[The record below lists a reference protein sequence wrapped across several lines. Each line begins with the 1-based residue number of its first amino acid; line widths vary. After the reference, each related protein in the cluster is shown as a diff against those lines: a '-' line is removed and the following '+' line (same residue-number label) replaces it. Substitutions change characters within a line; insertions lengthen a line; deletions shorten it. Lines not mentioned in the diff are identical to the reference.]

1 MSIKGIALSLLV
13 LVLGR
18 PSAVAAQ
25 TPAVTGDI
33 CPGEL
38 GAQVDAIANRPEF
51 SRSRWGILIQPLS
64 STATLY
70 SRDAQKYFI
79 PASNVKLLTT
89 AAALHKLGADF
100 RIKTSVY
107 SGENGSLYVVGR
119 GDPSITEAQ
128 LQSLAQQLKRRGVD
142 RVNELIGDDSYFQ
155 GSAVNPNWE
164 WEDAQAGYGAPIN
177 SLIFNQ
183 NAIELFL
190 SPQNLGQP
198 LKVTFAEPKLANQ
211 WQIQNNSVTVAQ
223 NESEFI
229 EVGREFDRP
238 AIRVRGQLK
247 VGAESESAYV
257 AVVNPAN
264 NFLQHF
270 QQVLAAEG
278 IPVKQAL
285 VASVSRNFNQE
296 LATVESPPL
305 AELVRETNRE
315 SNNLYAE
322 VLLRLL
328 GKVTGKMPVPQAL
341 TGKMPVPQALTGKM
355 PVPQALTG
363 KMPVPQALT
372 GKMFVPQALTG
383 KMFVSQALTGILPV
397 SQALT
402 GKMPVPQ
409 ALTGKMP
416 VPQEDTGEIGLKE
429 LKTALTQ
436 LGVNP
441 NSYILADGSGLSRHN
456 LISPEALVQTLR
468 FMAHSPA
475 ASIYRQSLPIAGES
489 GTLKN
494 RLNITPN
501 RVILQAKTGT
511 LSGVS
516 ALSGYIEVPDYEPLV
531 FSIIVNQSDLS
542 AASMRS
548 ATDEIVLL
556 LNRLRRC

>member
-1 MSIKGIALSLLV
+1 MKTYYENYAVKIKVIAVSLLV

-18 PSAVAAQ
+18 TSQVVAQ
-25 TPAVTGDI
+25 TPAVAGDI

-38 GAQVDAIANRPEF
+38 GAKVDAIANRPEF
-51 SRSRWGILIQPLS
+51 NRSRWGILIQPLS

-70 SRDAQKYFI
+70 SRDAAKYFI

-89 AAALHKLGADF
+89 AAALQKLGADF

-107 SGENGSLYVVGR
+107 SGENGSLYIAGR
-119 GDPSITEAQ
+119 GDPSIGETQ
-128 LQSLAQQLKRRGVD
+128 LKNLAQQLKRRGVD
-142 RVNELIGDDSYFQ
+142 RINELIGDDSYFQ
-155 GSAVNPNWE
+155 GSAVNRNWE
-164 WEDAQAGYGAPIN
+164 WEDAQAGYGAPVN

-183 NAIELFL
+183 NAIELIL
-190 SPQNLGQP
+190 SPQAIGQP

-211 WQIQNNSVTVAQ
+211 WQIQNNSVTVAP
-223 NESEFI
+223 NESEFL

-238 AIRVRGQLK
+238 AIRVSGQLK
-247 VGAESESAYV
+247 VGAESESSYV

-264 NFLQHF
+264 NFLQNF
-270 QQVLAAEG
+270 QQVLTAEG

-285 VASVSRNFNQE
+285 VTSVARNLNQE
-296 LATVESPPL
+296 LAAVESPPL
-305 AELVRETNRE
+305 AELVKETNRE

-328 GKVTGKMPVPQAL
+328 GKFTVKMPL
-341 TGKMPVPQALTGKM
+341 
-355 PVPQALTG
+355 
-363 KMPVPQALT
+363 
-372 GKMFVPQALTG
+372 
-383 KMFVSQALTGILPV
+383 
-397 SQALT
+397 
-402 GKMPVPQ
+402 
-409 ALTGKMP
+409 
-416 VPQEDTGEIGLKE
+416 PQEDTNETGLKE

-468 FMAHSPA
+468 LMANSPA
-475 ASIYRQSLPIAGES
+475 ASVYRASLPIAGEN

-494 RLNITPN
+494 RFNYTSS
-501 RVILQAKTGT
+501 RVNLQAKTGT

-516 ALSGYIEVPDYEPLV
+516 ALSGYIEVPSYEPLV
-531 FSIIVNQSDLS
+531 FSIIVNQSDL
-542 AASMRS
+542 ASSKLRS

>member
-1 MSIKGIALSLLV
+1 MSLHFTGIRCNLNSDYYGNCAVKIKGIALSLLM

-18 PSAVAAQ
+18 TPQVVAQ
-25 TPAVTGDI
+25 TATVAGDI

-38 GAQVDAIANRPEF
+38 GAQIDAIANRAEF

-70 SRDAQKYFI
+70 SRDSRKYFI

-89 AAALHKLGADF
+89 AAALQKLGADF

-107 SGENGSLYVVGR
+107 SGENGDLYIAGR
-119 GDPSITEAQ
+119 GDPSITETQ
-128 LQSLAQQLKRRGVD
+128 LKSLAQQLKQRGISG
-142 RVNELIGDDSYFQ
+142 VNRLIGDDSYFQ
-155 GSAVNPNWE
+155 GNAVNPNWE

-183 NAIELFL
+183 NAIELLL
-190 SPQNLGQP
+190 SPQAIGQP

-229 EVGREFDRP
+229 EVGRDFDRS
-238 AIRVRGQLK
+238 AIRVSGQLK
-247 VGAESESAYV
+247 VGAASESAYV
-257 AVVNPAN
+257 AVINPAN
-264 NFLQHF
+264 NFVQHF
-270 QQVLAAEG
+270 QQVLTAEG
-278 IPVKQAL
+278 ILVKQAL
-285 VASVSRNFNQE
+285 VASTSGNLDRE
-296 LATVESPPL
+296 LAAVESPPL
-305 AELVRETNRE
+305 AELIKETNRE

-328 GKVTGKMPVPQAL
+328 GKVTGNMPVLQ
-341 TGKMPVPQALTGKM
+341 T
-355 PVPQALTG
+355 
-363 KMPVPQALT
+363 
-372 GKMFVPQALTG
+372 
-383 KMFVSQALTGILPV
+383 
-397 SQALT
+397 
-402 GKMPVPQ
+402 
-409 ALTGKMP
+409 LTGKMP
-416 VPQEDTGEIGLKE
+416 VPQEDTSEIGLKE

-441 NSYILADGSGLSRHN
+441 NSYKLADGSGLSRHN

-468 FMAHSPA
+468 LMANSPT
-475 ASIYRQSLPIAGES
+475 ASVYRASLPVAGES

-494 RLNITPN
+494 RLISTPN

-516 ALSGYIEVPDYEPLV
+516 ALSGYIEVPNYEPLV
-531 FSIIVNQSDLS
+531 FSIIVNQSDQS
-542 AASMRS
+542 AAKVRS

>member
-1 MSIKGIALSLLV
+1 MRIKGIALSLLV

-25 TPAVTGDI
+25 TPAVAGDI

-89 AAALHKLGADF
+89 AAALQKLGADF

-107 SGENGSLYVVGR
+107 SGENGSLYVAGR

-128 LQSLAQQLKRRGVD
+128 LKSLAQQLKRRGVD

-183 NAIELFL
+183 NAIELLL
-190 SPQNLGQP
+190 SPQALGQP

-211 WQIQNNSVTVAQ
+211 WQIQNSSVTVAQ

-238 AIRVRGQLK
+238 AIRVSGQLK
-247 VGAESESAYV
+247 VGAEPESAYV

-328 GKVTGKMPVPQAL
+328 GKVTDKMPQ
-341 TGKMPVPQALTGKM
+341 Q
-355 PVPQALTG
+355 
-363 KMPVPQALT
+363 
-372 GKMFVPQALTG
+372 
-383 KMFVSQALTGILPV
+383 
-397 SQALT
+397 
-402 GKMPVPQ
+402 
-409 ALTGKMP
+409 
-416 VPQEDTGEIGLKE
+416 QEDTDEIGLKE

-468 FMAHSPA
+468 FMANSPA

-494 RLNITPN
+494 RLNSTPN

-531 FSIIVNQSDLS
+531 FSIIVNQSGLS

>member
-1 MSIKGIALSLLV
+1 MRIKEIALSLLV

-25 TPAVTGDI
+25 TPAVAGDI

-89 AAALHKLGADF
+89 AAALQKLGADF

-107 SGENGSLYVVGR
+107 SGENGSLYVAGR

-128 LQSLAQQLKRRGVD
+128 LESLAQQLKRRGVD

-164 WEDAQAGYGAPIN
+164 WEDAQSGYGAPIN

-183 NAIELFL
+183 NAIELLL
-190 SPQNLGQP
+190 SPQELGQP

-238 AIRVRGQLK
+238 AIRVSGQLK

-278 IPVKQAL
+278 IPVKQAI
-285 VASVSRNFNQE
+285 VASASRNFNQE

-305 AELVRETNRE
+305 AQLVRETNRE

-328 GKVTGKMPVPQAL
+328 GKVTDKMPQ
-341 TGKMPVPQALTGKM
+341 Q
-355 PVPQALTG
+355 
-363 KMPVPQALT
+363 
-372 GKMFVPQALTG
+372 
-383 KMFVSQALTGILPV
+383 
-397 SQALT
+397 
-402 GKMPVPQ
+402 
-409 ALTGKMP
+409 
-416 VPQEDTGEIGLKE
+416 QEDTDEIGLKE

-468 FMAHSPA
+468 FMANSPA

-494 RLNITPN
+494 RFNSTPN

-531 FSIIVNQSDLS
+531 FSIIVNQSGLS

>member
-1 MSIKGIALSLLV
+1 LRIEGIALSLLV

-25 TPAVTGDI
+25 TPAVAGDI

-89 AAALHKLGADF
+89 AAALQKLGADF

-107 SGENGSLYVVGR
+107 SGENGSLYVAGR
-119 GDPSITEAQ
+119 GDPSITETQ

-164 WEDAQAGYGAPIN
+164 WEDAQAGYGAPVN

-183 NAIELFL
+183 NAIELLL
-190 SPQNLGQP
+190 SPQAIGQP

-229 EVGREFDRP
+229 EVGREFDGP
-238 AIRVRGQLK
+238 AIRVSGQLK

-328 GKVTGKMPVPQAL
+328 GKVTDKVPQ
-341 TGKMPVPQALTGKM
+341 Q
-355 PVPQALTG
+355 
-363 KMPVPQALT
+363 
-372 GKMFVPQALTG
+372 
-383 KMFVSQALTGILPV
+383 
-397 SQALT
+397 
-402 GKMPVPQ
+402 
-409 ALTGKMP
+409 
-416 VPQEDTGEIGLKE
+416 QEDTDELGLKE

-468 FMAHSPA
+468 FMANSPA

-494 RLNITPN
+494 RLSSTPN

-531 FSIIVNQSDLS
+531 FSIIVNQSGLS

>member
-1 MSIKGIALSLLV
+1 MKIQGIALSFLV
-13 LVLGR
+13 LILGR
-18 PSAVAAQ
+18 PSAVTAQ
-25 TPAVTGDI
+25 TSAVAGDI
-33 CPGEL
+33 CPADL

-64 STATLY
+64 STTTLY
-70 SRDAQKYFI
+70 SRDSQKYFI

-89 AAALHKLGADF
+89 AAALQKLGADF

-107 SGENGSLYVVGR
+107 SDENGSLYVAGR
-119 GDPSITEAQ
+119 GDPSIAEAQ
-128 LQSLAQQLKRRGVD
+128 LKSLAQQLKQRGISQ
-142 RVNELIGDDSYFQ
+142 VNELIGDDSYFQ

-183 NAIELFL
+183 NAIDLLL
-190 SPQNLGQP
+190 SPQALGQP

-211 WQIQNNSVTVAQ
+211 WQLQNNSVTVAQ
-223 NESEFI
+223 SESEFI

-238 AIRVRGQLK
+238 IIRVSGQLK
-247 VGAESESAYV
+247 VGGEPESAYV

-264 NFLQHF
+264 NFLQYF
-270 QQVLAAEG
+270 QQALATEG
-278 IPVKQAL
+278 IPVKQSL
-285 VASVSRNFNQE
+285 VASASRNLNQE

-328 GKVTGKMPVPQAL
+328 GKL
-341 TGKMPVPQALTGKM
+341 TD
-355 PVPQALTG
+355 
-363 KMPVPQALT
+363 
-372 GKMFVPQALTG
+372 
-383 KMFVSQALTGILPV
+383 
-397 SQALT
+397 
-402 GKMPVPQ
+402 
-409 ALTGKMP
+409 KMP
-416 VPQEDTGEIGLKE
+416 VPQEDTGESGLKE
-429 LKTALTQ
+429 LKTVLTQ

-441 NSYILADGSGLSRHN
+441 NTYILADGSGLSRHN

-468 FMAHSPA
+468 LMANSPA
-475 ASIYRQSLPIAGES
+475 ASIYRQSLSIAGES

-494 RLNITPN
+494 RFNITPN
-501 RVILQAKTGT
+501 RVILQGKTGT
-511 LSGVS
+511 MSGVS
-516 ALSGYIEVPDYEPLV
+516 ALSGYIEVPNYEPLV

-542 AASMRS
+542 AAKMRS

>member
-1 MSIKGIALSLLV
+1 MKIKGIALSLLI
-13 LVLGR
+13 LILGR

-25 TPAVTGDI
+25 TSAVAGDI

-79 PASNVKLLTT
+79 PASNAKLLTT
-89 AAALHKLGADF
+89 AAALQKLGADF

-107 SGENGSLYVVGR
+107 SGENGSLYVAGR
-119 GDPSITEAQ
+119 GDPSIAEAQ
-128 LQSLAQQLKRRGVD
+128 LKSLAQQLKQRGISQ
-142 RVNELIGDDSYFQ
+142 VNQLIGDDSYFQ

-183 NAIELFL
+183 NAIDLLL
-190 SPQNLGQP
+190 SPQALGQP
-198 LKVTFAEPKLANQ
+198 LKVTFVEAKLANQ
-211 WQIQNNSVTVAQ
+211 WQLQNNTVTVAQ

-238 AIRVRGQLK
+238 IIRVSGQLK
-247 VGAESESAYV
+247 VGGEPESAYV

-264 NFLQHF
+264 NFLQYF
-270 QQVLAAEG
+270 QQALATEG
-278 IPVKQAL
+278 IPVKQSL
-285 VASVSRNFNQE
+285 VASASRNLNQE
-296 LATVESPPL
+296 LATVESPAM

-328 GKVTGKMPVPQAL
+328 GKVTD
-341 TGKMPVPQALTGKM
+341 
-355 PVPQALTG
+355 
-363 KMPVPQALT
+363 
-372 GKMFVPQALTG
+372 
-383 KMFVSQALTGILPV
+383 
-397 SQALT
+397 
-402 GKMPVPQ
+402 
-409 ALTGKMP
+409 KMP
-416 VPQEDTGEIGLKE
+416 VPQEDTGESGLKE
-429 LKTALTQ
+429 LKTVLTQ

-468 FMAHSPA
+468 FMANSPA

-494 RLNITPN
+494 RFNITPN

-511 LSGVS
+511 MSGVS
-516 ALSGYIEVPDYEPLV
+516 ALSGYIEVPNYEPLV

-542 AASMRS
+542 TAKMRS

>member
-1 MSIKGIALSLLV
+1 MKIKIIAVSLFV
-13 LVLGR
+13 LFLGR
-18 PSAVAAQ
+18 TPQVVAQ
-25 TPAVTGDI
+25 TPAVAGDI

-38 GAQVDAIANRPEF
+38 GAKVDAIANRPEF

-89 AAALHKLGADF
+89 AAALQKLGADF

-107 SGENGSLYVVGR
+107 SGENKSLYVAGR
-119 GDPSITEAQ
+119 GDPSIGEAQ
-128 LQSLAQQLKRRGVD
+128 LKDLAQQLKRRGVD

-183 NAIELFL
+183 NAIELVL
-190 SPQNLGQP
+190 SPQDLGQP

-211 WQIQNNSVTVAQ
+211 WQILNNSVTVAQ
-223 NESEFI
+223 NESEFV

-238 AIRVRGQLK
+238 QIRVSGQLK

-264 NFLQHF
+264 NFLQNF
-270 QQVLAAEG
+270 QQSLAAEG

-285 VASVSRNFNQE
+285 VASNYRNFTQE
-296 LATVESPPL
+296 LAAVESPPL
-305 AELVRETNRE
+305 AQLVKETNRE

-328 GKVTGKMPVPQAL
+328 GKITG
-341 TGKMPVPQALTGKM
+341 
-355 PVPQALTG
+355 
-363 KMPVPQALT
+363 
-372 GKMFVPQALTG
+372 
-383 KMFVSQALTGILPV
+383 S
-397 SQALT
+397 
-402 GKMPVPQ
+402 
-409 ALTGKMP
+409 MP
-416 VPQEDTGEIGLKE
+416 VPQEDTGEIGLQE

-468 FMAHSPA
+468 LMANSPA
-475 ASIYRQSLPIAGES
+475 ASVYRQSLPIAGES

-494 RLNITPN
+494 RLNNTPN

-516 ALSGYIEVPDYEPLV
+516 ALSGYIEVPNYEPLV
-531 FSIIVNQSDLS
+531 FSIIVNQSDLPTS
-542 AASMRS
+542 KMRS

>member
-1 MSIKGIALSLLV
+1 M

-18 PSAVAAQ
+18 TPQVVAQTAAVA
-25 TPAVTGDI
+25 GDI

-38 GAQVDAIANRPEF
+38 GAQVDAIANRAEF

-70 SRDAQKYFI
+70 SRDSQKYFI

-89 AAALHKLGADF
+89 AAALQKLGADF

-107 SGENGSLYVVGR
+107 SGENGDLYIAGR
-119 GDPSITEAQ
+119 GDPSIAEAQ
-128 LQSLAQQLKRRGVD
+128 LKSLAQQLKQRGISG
-142 RVNELIGDDSYFQ
+142 VNKLIGDDSYFQ

-164 WEDAQAGYGAPIN
+164 WEDAQAGYGAPVN

-183 NAIELFL
+183 NAIELLL
-190 SPQNLGQP
+190 SPQAIGQP
-198 LKVTFAEPKLANQ
+198 LKVTFAEPQLANQ

-229 EVGREFDRP
+229 AVGREFDRS
-238 AIRVRGQLK
+238 AIRVSGQLK
-247 VGAESESAYV
+247 VGAASESAYV

-264 NFLQHF
+264 NFVQHF

-285 VASVSRNFNQE
+285 VASNSRNFNQE
-296 LATVESPPL
+296 LAAVESPAM
-305 AELVRETNRE
+305 AELVKETNRE

-328 GKVTGKMPVPQAL
+328 GKVTAQ
-341 TGKMPVPQALTGKM
+341 
-355 PVPQALTG
+355 
-363 KMPVPQALT
+363 
-372 GKMFVPQALTG
+372 
-383 KMFVSQALTGILPV
+383 
-397 SQALT
+397 
-402 GKMPVPQ
+402 
-409 ALTGKMP
+409 MP
-416 VPQEDTGEIGLKE
+416 VPQEDTSEIGLKE

-441 NSYILADGSGLSRHN
+441 NSYKLADGSGLSRHN

-468 FMAHSPA
+468 LMANSPA
-475 ASIYRQSLPIAGES
+475 ASIYRASLPVAGES

-494 RLNITPN
+494 RINITPN

-516 ALSGYIEVPDYEPLV
+516 ALSGYIEVPNYEPLV
-531 FSIIVNQSDLS
+531 FSIIVNQSDQS
-542 AASMRS
+542 ATKVRS

>member
-1 MSIKGIALSLLV
+1 MKIQGIALSLLV
-13 LVLGR
+13 LILGR

-25 TPAVTGDI
+25 TSAVAGDI

-64 STATLY
+64 STTTLY

-79 PASNVKLLTT
+79 PASNAKLLTT
-89 AAALHKLGADF
+89 AAALQKLGEDF

-107 SGENGSLYVVGR
+107 SGENGSLYVAGR
-119 GDPSITEAQ
+119 GDPSIAEAQ
-128 LQSLAQQLKRRGVD
+128 LKSLAQQLKQRGISQ
-142 RVNELIGDDSYFQ
+142 VNQLIGDDSYFQ

-183 NAIELFL
+183 NAIDLLL
-190 SPQNLGQP
+190 SPQALGQP

-211 WQIQNNSVTVAQ
+211 WQVQNNTVTVAQ

-238 AIRVRGQLK
+238 IIRVSGQLK
-247 VGAESESAYV
+247 VGGEPESAYV

-264 NFLQHF
+264 NFLQYF
-270 QQVLAAEG
+270 QQALAAEG

-285 VASVSRNFNQE
+285 VASASRNLNQE

-305 AELVRETNRE
+305 AQLVRETNRE

-328 GKVTGKMPVPQAL
+328 GKVTD
-341 TGKMPVPQALTGKM
+341 
-355 PVPQALTG
+355 
-363 KMPVPQALT
+363 
-372 GKMFVPQALTG
+372 
-383 KMFVSQALTGILPV
+383 
-397 SQALT
+397 
-402 GKMPVPQ
+402 
-409 ALTGKMP
+409 KMP
-416 VPQEDTGEIGLKE
+416 VPQENTGESGLKE
-429 LKTALTQ
+429 LKTVLTQ

-456 LISPEALVQTLR
+456 LITPEALVETLR
-468 FMAHSPA
+468 LMANSPA
-475 ASIYRQSLPIAGES
+475 ASIYRQSLSIAGES

-494 RLNITPN
+494 RFNITPN

-511 LSGVS
+511 MSGVS
-516 ALSGYIEVPDYEPLV
+516 ALSGYIEVPNYEPLV

-542 AASMRS
+542 TAKMRS

>member
-1 MSIKGIALSLLV
+1 MLRIKEIALSLLV

-25 TPAVTGDI
+25 TPAVAGDI

-89 AAALHKLGADF
+89 AAALQKLGADF

-107 SGENGSLYVVGR
+107 SGENGSLYVAGR

-164 WEDAQAGYGAPIN
+164 WEDAQSGYGAPVN

-183 NAIELFL
+183 NAIELLL
-190 SPQNLGQP
+190 SPQELGQP

-229 EVGREFDRP
+229 EVGRAFDRP
-238 AIRVRGQLK
+238 AIRVSGQLK

-285 VASVSRNFNQE
+285 VASASRNFNQE

-305 AELVRETNRE
+305 AQLVRETNRE

-328 GKVTGKMPVPQAL
+328 GKVTDKKPQ
-341 TGKMPVPQALTGKM
+341 Q
-355 PVPQALTG
+355 
-363 KMPVPQALT
+363 
-372 GKMFVPQALTG
+372 
-383 KMFVSQALTGILPV
+383 
-397 SQALT
+397 
-402 GKMPVPQ
+402 
-409 ALTGKMP
+409 
-416 VPQEDTGEIGLKE
+416 QEDTDEIGLKE

-468 FMAHSPA
+468 FMANSPA

-494 RLNITPN
+494 RLNSTPN

-531 FSIIVNQSDLS
+531 FSIIVNQSGLS

>member
-1 MSIKGIALSLLV
+1 MQGIALSLLV
-13 LVLGR
+13 LILGR

-25 TPAVTGDI
+25 TSAVAGDI
-33 CPGEL
+33 CPADL

-70 SRDAQKYFI
+70 SRDATKYFI
-79 PASNVKLLTT
+79 PASNAKLLTT
-89 AAALHKLGADF
+89 AAALQKLGADF

-107 SGENGSLYVVGR
+107 SGENGSLYVSGR
-119 GDPSITEAQ
+119 GDPSIAEAQ
-128 LQSLAQQLKRRGVD
+128 LKSLAQQLKQRGISQ
-142 RVNELIGDDSYFQ
+142 VNQLIGDDSYFQ

-183 NAIELFL
+183 NAIDLLL
-190 SPQNLGQP
+190 SPQAIGQP
-198 LKVTFAEPKLANQ
+198 LKVTFVEAKLANQ
-211 WQIQNNSVTVAQ
+211 WQLQNNTVTVAE

-238 AIRVRGQLK
+238 IIRVGGQLK
-247 VGAESESAYV
+247 VGAEPESAYV

-264 NFLQHF
+264 NFLQYF
-270 QQVLAAEG
+270 QQALATEG

-285 VASVSRNFNQE
+285 VASASRNLNQE

-305 AELVRETNRE
+305 AELVRETNRV

-328 GKVTGKMPVPQAL
+328 GKVTD
-341 TGKMPVPQALTGKM
+341 
-355 PVPQALTG
+355 
-363 KMPVPQALT
+363 
-372 GKMFVPQALTG
+372 
-383 KMFVSQALTGILPV
+383 
-397 SQALT
+397 
-402 GKMPVPQ
+402 
-409 ALTGKMP
+409 KMP
-416 VPQEDTGEIGLKE
+416 VPQEDTGEMGLKE
-429 LKTALTQ
+429 LKAVLTQ

-441 NSYILADGSGLSRHN
+441 NSYRLADGSGLSRHN
-456 LISPEALVQTLR
+456 LITPEALVQTLR
-468 FMAHSPA
+468 LMANSPA
-475 ASIYRQSLPIAGES
+475 ASIYRQSLPIPGEK

-494 RLNITPN
+494 RFNVTPN
-501 RVILQAKTGT
+501 RVIMQAKTGT
-511 LSGVS
+511 MSGVS
-516 ALSGYIEVPDYEPLV
+516 ALSGYIEVPNYEPLV

-542 AASMRS
+542 TAKMRS

>member
-1 MSIKGIALSLLV
+1 MRIKGIALSLLV
-13 LVLGR
+13 LGLGR
-18 PSAVAAQ
+18 PSAVVAQ
-25 TPAVTGDI
+25 TPTVAGDI

-89 AAALHKLGADF
+89 AAALQKLGADF

-107 SGENGSLYVVGR
+107 SGENGSLYVAGR

-128 LQSLAQQLKRRGVD
+128 LKSLAQQLKRRGVD

-183 NAIELFL
+183 NAIELLL
-190 SPQNLGQP
+190 SPQELGQP

-238 AIRVRGQLK
+238 AIRVSGQLK

-270 QQVLAAEG
+270 QQALAAEG

-296 LATVESPPL
+296 LATIESPPL

-328 GKVTGKMPVPQAL
+328 GKVTDKMPQ
-341 TGKMPVPQALTGKM
+341 Q
-355 PVPQALTG
+355 
-363 KMPVPQALT
+363 
-372 GKMFVPQALTG
+372 
-383 KMFVSQALTGILPV
+383 
-397 SQALT
+397 
-402 GKMPVPQ
+402 
-409 ALTGKMP
+409 
-416 VPQEDTGEIGLKE
+416 QEDTYELGLKE

-468 FMAHSPA
+468 FMANSPA

-494 RLNITPN
+494 RLNSIPN

>member
-1 MSIKGIALSLLV
+1 MKIQGIALSLLV

-25 TPAVTGDI
+25 MSAVAGDI

-64 STATLY
+64 STTTLY

-79 PASNVKLLTT
+79 PASNAKLLTT
-89 AAALHKLGADF
+89 AAALQKLGADF

-107 SGENGSLYVVGR
+107 SGENGSLYVAGR
-119 GDPSITEAQ
+119 GDPSIAEAQ
-128 LQSLAQQLKRRGVD
+128 LKSLAQQLKQRGITQ
-142 RVNELIGDDSYFQ
+142 VNELIGDDSYFQ

-183 NAIELFL
+183 NAIDLLL
-190 SPQNLGQP
+190 SPQAIGQP

-211 WQIQNNSVTVAQ
+211 WQLQNNSVTVAQ
-223 NESEFI
+223 SESEFI
-229 EVGREFDRP
+229 DVGREFDRP
-238 AIRVRGQLK
+238 IIRVSGQLK
-247 VGAESESAYV
+247 VGGEPESAYV

-264 NFLQHF
+264 NFLQQF

-278 IPVKQAL
+278 IPVKHTL
-285 VASVSRNFNQE
+285 VASASRNLNQE

-305 AELVRETNRE
+305 AQLVRETNRE

-328 GKVTGKMPVPQAL
+328 GKVTDKMPLQ
-341 TGKMPVPQALTGKM
+341 
-355 PVPQALTG
+355 
-363 KMPVPQALT
+363 
-372 GKMFVPQALTG
+372 
-383 KMFVSQALTGILPV
+383 
-397 SQALT
+397 
-402 GKMPVPQ
+402 
-409 ALTGKMP
+409 
-416 VPQEDTGEIGLKE
+416 QEDTGEMGLKE
-429 LKTALTQ
+429 LKLSLTQ

-468 FMAHSPA
+468 FMANSPA
-475 ASIYRQSLPIAGES
+475 ASIYRQSLPIAGEN

-494 RLNITPN
+494 RFNNTPN
-501 RVILQAKTGT
+501 RVVLQAKTGT

-516 ALSGYIEVPDYEPLV
+516 ALSGYIEVPNYEPLV

-542 AASMRS
+542 AAKMRS

>member
-1 MSIKGIALSLLV
+1 V

-25 TPAVTGDI
+25 TPAVAGDI

-89 AAALHKLGADF
+89 AAALQKLGADF

-183 NAIELFL
+183 NAIELLL
-190 SPQNLGQP
+190 SPQDLGQP

-238 AIRVRGQLK
+238 AIRVSGQLK

-328 GKVTGKMPVPQAL
+328 GKVTDKMPQ
-341 TGKMPVPQALTGKM
+341 Q
-355 PVPQALTG
+355 
-363 KMPVPQALT
+363 
-372 GKMFVPQALTG
+372 
-383 KMFVSQALTGILPV
+383 
-397 SQALT
+397 
-402 GKMPVPQ
+402 
-409 ALTGKMP
+409 
-416 VPQEDTGEIGLKE
+416 QEDKDEIGLKE

-468 FMAHSPA
+468 FMANSSA

-494 RLNITPN
+494 RLSSTPN

-531 FSIIVNQSDLS
+531 FSIIVNQSGLS

>member
-1 MSIKGIALSLLV
+1 MQGIALSLLV
-13 LVLGR
+13 LILGR

-25 TPAVTGDI
+25 TSAVAGDI

-64 STATLY
+64 SSTTLY

-79 PASNVKLLTT
+79 PASNAKLLTT
-89 AAALHKLGADF
+89 AAALQKLGADF

-107 SGENGSLYVVGR
+107 SGENGSLYVAGR
-119 GDPSITEAQ
+119 GDPSIAEAQ
-128 LQSLAQQLKRRGVD
+128 LKSLAQQLKQRGISQ
-142 RVNELIGDDSYFQ
+142 VNQLIGDDSYFQ

-183 NAIELFL
+183 NAIDLLL
-190 SPQNLGQP
+190 SPQDVGQP

-211 WQIQNNSVTVAQ
+211 WQLQNNSVTVAQ

-229 EVGREFDRP
+229 EIGREFDRP
-238 AIRVRGQLK
+238 IIRVSGQLK
-247 VGAESESAYV
+247 VGGEPESAYV

-264 NFLQHF
+264 NFLQYF
-270 QQVLAAEG
+270 QQALATEG

-285 VASVSRNFNQE
+285 VASASRNLNQE

-328 GKVTGKMPVPQAL
+328 GKVTDKMPVPQ
-341 TGKMPVPQALTGKM
+341 T
-355 PVPQALTG
+355 
-363 KMPVPQALT
+363 
-372 GKMFVPQALTG
+372 
-383 KMFVSQALTGILPV
+383 
-397 SQALT
+397 
-402 GKMPVPQ
+402 
-409 ALTGKMP
+409 LTGKMP
-416 VPQEDTGEIGLKE
+416 VPQEDTGESGLKE
-429 LKTALTQ
+429 LKTVLTQ

-456 LISPEALVQTLR
+456 LITPEALVETLR
-468 FMAHSPA
+468 LMANSPT

-494 RLNITPN
+494 RFNFTPN
-501 RVILQAKTGT
+501 RVILQGKTGT
-511 LSGVS
+511 MSGVS
-516 ALSGYIEVPDYEPLV
+516 ALSGYIEVPNYEPLV

-542 AASMRS
+542 TAKMRS

>member
-1 MSIKGIALSLLV
+1 MYDLRIQGIALSLLV

-25 TPAVTGDI
+25 TPAVAGDI

-70 SRDAQKYFI
+70 SRDATKYFI

-89 AAALHKLGADF
+89 AAALQKLGADF

-107 SGENGSLYVVGR
+107 SSANGSLYVAGR
-119 GDPSITEAQ
+119 GDPSIAEAQ
-128 LQSLAQQLKRRGVD
+128 LKDLAQQLKRRGVD
-142 RVNELIGDDSYFQ
+142 RINELIGDDSYFQ

-164 WEDAQAGYGAPIN
+164 WEDAQAGYGAPVN

-183 NAIELFL
+183 NAIELLL
-190 SPQNLGQP
+190 SPQAIGQP

-211 WQIQNNSVTVAQ
+211 WQILNNSVTVSK

-238 AIRVRGQLK
+238 AIRVSGQLQ

-285 VASVSRNFNQE
+285 VSSSSRNFNQE
-296 LATVESPPL
+296 LAFVESPPL
-305 AELVRETNRE
+305 AQLVKETNRE

-328 GKVTGKMPVPQAL
+328 GK
-341 TGKMPVPQALTGKM
+341 
-355 PVPQALTG
+355 
-363 KMPVPQALT
+363 
-372 GKMFVPQALTG
+372 
-383 KMFVSQALTGILPV
+383 I
-397 SQALT
+397 
-402 GKMPVPQ
+402 
-409 ALTGKMP
+409 TGKMP
-416 VPQEDTGEIGLKE
+416 VPQEDTSEIGLKE

-468 FMAHSPA
+468 LMANSPA
-475 ASIYRQSLPIAGES
+475 ASIYRASLPVAGES

-494 RLNITPN
+494 RLNTTPN

-516 ALSGYIEVPDYEPLV
+516 ALSGYIEVPNYEPLV
-531 FSIIVNQSDLS
+531 FSIIVNQSDLP
-542 AASMRS
+542 ASKMRS

>member
-1 MSIKGIALSLLV
+1 MRIKGIALSLLV

-25 TPAVTGDI
+25 TPAVAGDI

-89 AAALHKLGADF
+89 AAALQKLGADF

-107 SGENGSLYVVGR
+107 SGENGSLYVAGR

-183 NAIELFL
+183 NAIELLL
-190 SPQNLGQP
+190 SPQDLGQP

-238 AIRVRGQLK
+238 AIRVSGQLK
-247 VGAESESAYV
+247 VGAEPESAYV

-328 GKVTGKMPVPQAL
+328 GKVTDKMPQ
-341 TGKMPVPQALTGKM
+341 Q
-355 PVPQALTG
+355 
-363 KMPVPQALT
+363 
-372 GKMFVPQALTG
+372 
-383 KMFVSQALTGILPV
+383 
-397 SQALT
+397 
-402 GKMPVPQ
+402 
-409 ALTGKMP
+409 
-416 VPQEDTGEIGLKE
+416 QEDTGEIGLKE

-468 FMAHSPA
+468 FMANSPA

-494 RLNITPN
+494 RLNSTPN

>member
-1 MSIKGIALSLLV
+1 MLLNHSLAYMYNLRIKEIAVSLLT
-13 LVLGR
+13 LVLGNS
-18 PSAVAAQ
+18 PQAIAQ
-25 TPAVTGDI
+25 TPAVAGDI

-89 AAALHKLGADF
+89 AAALQKLGADF

-107 SGENGSLYVVGR
+107 SDENGSLYVAGR

-128 LQSLAQQLKRRGVD
+128 LKSLAQQLKRRGVD
-142 RVNELIGDDSYFQ
+142 QVNELIGDDSYFQ
-155 GSAVNPNWE
+155 GSPVNPNWE

-183 NAIELFL
+183 NAIELLL
-190 SPQNLGQP
+190 SPQALGQP
-198 LKVTFAEPKLANQ
+198 LKVTFGEPKLANQ

-238 AIRVRGQLK
+238 AIRVSGQLK
-247 VGAESESAYV
+247 VGAEPEPAYV

-296 LATVESPPL
+296 LATIESPPL

-328 GKVTGKMPVPQAL
+328 GKVTDKMPLPQ
-341 TGKMPVPQALTGKM
+341 T
-355 PVPQALTG
+355 
-363 KMPVPQALT
+363 
-372 GKMFVPQALTG
+372 
-383 KMFVSQALTGILPV
+383 
-397 SQALT
+397 
-402 GKMPVPQ
+402 
-409 ALTGKMP
+409 LTGKMP

-468 FMAHSPA
+468 FMANSPA

-494 RLNITPN
+494 RLNSTPN

-531 FSIIVNQSDLS
+531 FSIIVNQSGLS

>member
-1 MSIKGIALSLLV
+1 MQGIALSLLV
-13 LVLGR
+13 LILGR

-25 TPAVTGDI
+25 TSAVAGDI

-38 GAQVDAIANRPEF
+38 GTQVDAIANRPEF

-64 STATLY
+64 STTTLY
-70 SRDAQKYFI
+70 SRDATKYFI
-79 PASNVKLLTT
+79 PASNAKLLTT
-89 AAALHKLGADF
+89 AAALQKLGADF

-107 SGENGSLYVVGR
+107 SGENGSLYVAGR
-119 GDPSITEAQ
+119 GDPSIAEAQ
-128 LQSLAQQLKRRGVD
+128 LKSLAQQLKSRGISQ
-142 RVNELIGDDSYFQ
+142 VNELIGDDSYFQ

-183 NAIELFL
+183 NAIDLLL
-190 SPQNLGQP
+190 SPQDLGQP

-238 AIRVRGQLK
+238 IIRVSGQLK
-247 VGAESESAYV
+247 VGGEPESAYV

-264 NFLQHF
+264 NFLQQF

-285 VASVSRNFNQE
+285 VASASRNFNQE
-296 LATVESPPL
+296 VATVESPPL
-305 AELVRETNRE
+305 AELVRKTNRE

-328 GKVTGKMPVPQAL
+328 GKVTD
-341 TGKMPVPQALTGKM
+341 
-355 PVPQALTG
+355 
-363 KMPVPQALT
+363 
-372 GKMFVPQALTG
+372 
-383 KMFVSQALTGILPV
+383 
-397 SQALT
+397 
-402 GKMPVPQ
+402 
-409 ALTGKMP
+409 KMP
-416 VPQEDTGEIGLKE
+416 VPQEDTGEMGLKE
-429 LKTALTQ
+429 LKTVLTQ

-468 FMAHSPA
+468 FMANSPA
-475 ASIYRQSLPIAGES
+475 ASIYRQSLPIAGEN

-494 RLNITPN
+494 RFNNTPN

-516 ALSGYIEVPDYEPLV
+516 ALSGYIEVPNYEPLV

-542 AASMRS
+542 AAKMRS

>member
-1 MSIKGIALSLLV
+1 MKVPIHSSGASNLNSDYGNCALKIKGIAVSLLV
-13 LVLGR
+13 LILGH
-18 PSAVAAQ
+18 PAQVVAQ
-25 TPAVTGDI
+25 TPTVGGDI

-38 GAQVDAIANRPEF
+38 GAKVDAIANRAEF

-70 SRDAQKYFI
+70 SRDSTKYFI

-89 AAALHKLGADF
+89 AAALQKLGAYF

-107 SGENGSLYVVGR
+107 SGGNGSLYVAGR
-119 GDPSITEAQ
+119 GDPSIAEAQ
-128 LQSLAQQLKRRGVD
+128 LQDLAQQLKRRGVD
-142 RVNELIGDDSYFQ
+142 RINELIGDDSYFQ

-164 WEDAQAGYGAPIN
+164 WEDVQAGYGAPVN

-183 NAIELFL
+183 NAIELVL
-190 SPQNLGQP
+190 SPQAIGQP

-211 WQIQNNSVTVAQ
+211 WQILNNSVTVAP

-229 EVGREFDRP
+229 EVGREFERS
-238 AIRVRGQLK
+238 AIRVSGQLK

-264 NFLQHF
+264 NFLDHF

-278 IPVKQAL
+278 IPVKQAV
-285 VASVSRNFNQE
+285 VASSSRNYQQE
-296 LATVESPPL
+296 LAFVESPPL
-305 AELVRETNRE
+305 AELVKETNRE

-328 GKVTGKMPVPQAL
+328 GKVTGKMPVPQ
-341 TGKMPVPQALTGKM
+341 TV
-355 PVPQALTG
+355 
-363 KMPVPQALT
+363 
-372 GKMFVPQALTG
+372 
-383 KMFVSQALTGILPV
+383 
-397 SQALT
+397 
-402 GKMPVPQ
+402 
-409 ALTGKMP
+409 TGKMP

-456 LISPEALVQTLR
+456 LISPEALVQTLKL
-468 FMAHSPA
+468 MANSPA
-475 ASIYRQSLPIAGES
+475 GSIYRASLPVAGEN

-494 RLNITPN
+494 RINNTAN

-516 ALSGYIEVPDYEPLV
+516 ALSGYIEVANYEPLV

-542 AASMRS
+542 AAKLRS

>member
-1 MSIKGIALSLLV
+1 MKIQGIALSLLV
-13 LVLGR
+13 LILGR

-25 TPAVTGDI
+25 TSAVAGDI

-51 SRSRWGILIQPLS
+51 TRSRWGILIQPLS
-64 STATLY
+64 STTTLY

-79 PASNVKLLTT
+79 PASNAKLLTT
-89 AAALHKLGADF
+89 AAALQKLGADF

-107 SGENGSLYVVGR
+107 SGENGSLYVAGR
-119 GDPSITEAQ
+119 GDPSIAEAQ
-128 LQSLAQQLKRRGVD
+128 LKSLAQQLKQRGISQ
-142 RVNELIGDDSYFQ
+142 VNQLIGDDSYFQ

-183 NAIELFL
+183 NAIDLLL
-190 SPQNLGQP
+190 SPQALGQP
-198 LKVTFAEPKLANQ
+198 LKVTFVEAKLANQ
-211 WQIQNNSVTVAQ
+211 WQLQNNTVTVAQ

-238 AIRVRGQLK
+238 IIRVGGQLK
-247 VGAESESAYV
+247 VGAEPESAYV

-264 NFLQHF
+264 NFLQYF
-270 QQVLAAEG
+270 QQALAAEG

-285 VASVSRNFNQE
+285 VASASRNLNQE

-305 AELVRETNRE
+305 AELVRETNRV

-328 GKVTGKMPVPQAL
+328 GKVTD
-341 TGKMPVPQALTGKM
+341 
-355 PVPQALTG
+355 
-363 KMPVPQALT
+363 
-372 GKMFVPQALTG
+372 
-383 KMFVSQALTGILPV
+383 
-397 SQALT
+397 
-402 GKMPVPQ
+402 
-409 ALTGKMP
+409 KMP
-416 VPQEDTGEIGLKE
+416 VPQENTGESGLKE
-429 LKTALTQ
+429 LKTVLTQ

-456 LISPEALVQTLR
+456 LITPEALVETLR
-468 FMAHSPA
+468 LMANSPA

-494 RLNITPN
+494 RFNTTPN
-501 RVILQAKTGT
+501 RVIMQAKTGT
-511 LSGVS
+511 MSGVS
-516 ALSGYIEVPDYEPLV
+516 ALSGYIEVPNYEPLV

-542 AASMRS
+542 TAKMRS

>member
-1 MSIKGIALSLLV
+1 MRIKGIALSLLV
-13 LVLGR
+13 LWLGR

-25 TPAVTGDI
+25 TPAVAGDI

-89 AAALHKLGADF
+89 AAALQKLGADF

-107 SGENGSLYVVGR
+107 SGENGSLYVAGR

-128 LQSLAQQLKRRGVD
+128 LKSLAQQLKRRGVD

-164 WEDAQAGYGAPIN
+164 WEDAQSGYGAPVN

-183 NAIELFL
+183 NAIELLL
-190 SPQNLGQP
+190 SPQDLGQP

-223 NESEFI
+223 KESEFV
-229 EVGREFDRP
+229 EVARVDRP
-238 AIRVRGQLK
+238 AIRVSGQLK

-270 QQVLAAEG
+270 QQVLVAEG
-278 IPVKQAL
+278 IPVKQAI
-285 VASVSRNFNQE
+285 VASASGNFNQE

-328 GKVTGKMPVPQAL
+328 GKVTGKMPVAQTL
-341 TGKMPVPQALTGKM
+341 TGKMPLPQEDTGKM
-355 PVPQALTG
+355 PVAQEDTG
-363 KMPVPQALT
+363 KMPVAQED
-372 GKMFVPQALTG
+372 
-383 KMFVSQALTGILPV
+383 
-397 SQALT
+397 T
-402 GKMPVPQ
+402 GKMPV
-409 ALTGKMP
+409 A
-416 VPQEDTGEIGLKE
+416 QEDTGEMGLKE

-468 FMAHSPA
+468 LIGQFTCC
-475 ASIYRQSLPIAGES
+475 IYLPPVTADRWRERHFEKSL
-489 GTLKN
+489 K
-494 RLNITPN
+494 
-501 RVILQAKTGT
+501 
-511 LSGVS
+511 
-516 ALSGYIEVPDYEPLV
+516 
-531 FSIIVNQSDLS
+531 
-542 AASMRS
+542 
-548 ATDEIVLL
+548 
-556 LNRLRRC
+556 

>member
-1 MSIKGIALSLLV
+1 MQGIALSLLV

-25 TPAVTGDI
+25 TSAVAGDI

-51 SRSRWGILIQPLS
+51 GRSRWGILIQPLS
-64 STATLY
+64 SSTTLY
-70 SRDAQKYFI
+70 SRDATKYFI
-79 PASNVKLLTT
+79 PASNAKLLTT
-89 AAALHKLGADF
+89 AAALQKLGADF

-107 SGENGSLYVVGR
+107 SGENGSLYVAGR
-119 GDPSITEAQ
+119 GDPSIAEPQ
-128 LQSLAQQLKRRGVD
+128 LKSLAQQLKQRGISQ
-142 RVNELIGDDSYFQ
+142 VNELIGDDSYFQ

-183 NAIELFL
+183 NAIDLLL
-190 SPQNLGQP
+190 SPQDLGQP

-238 AIRVRGQLK
+238 VIRVSGQLK
-247 VGAESESAYV
+247 VGGEPESAYV

-264 NFLQHF
+264 NFLQQF

-285 VASVSRNFNQE
+285 VASASGNLNQE

-328 GKVTGKMPVPQAL
+328 GKVTDKMPLQ
-341 TGKMPVPQALTGKM
+341 
-355 PVPQALTG
+355 
-363 KMPVPQALT
+363 
-372 GKMFVPQALTG
+372 
-383 KMFVSQALTGILPV
+383 
-397 SQALT
+397 
-402 GKMPVPQ
+402 
-409 ALTGKMP
+409 
-416 VPQEDTGEIGLKE
+416 QEDTGVMGLKE

-468 FMAHSPA
+468 FMANSPA
-475 ASIYRQSLPIAGES
+475 ASIYRQSLPIAGEN

-494 RLNITPN
+494 RFNNTPN
-501 RVILQAKTGT
+501 RVIVQAKTGT

-516 ALSGYIEVPDYEPLV
+516 ALSGYIEVPNYEPLV

-542 AASMRS
+542 AAKMRS

>member
-1 MSIKGIALSLLV
+1 MQGIALSLLV

-25 TPAVTGDI
+25 TSAVAGDI

-64 STATLY
+64 SSTTLY
-70 SRDAQKYFI
+70 SRDATKYFI
-79 PASNVKLLTT
+79 PASNAKLLTT
-89 AAALHKLGADF
+89 AAALQKLGADF

-107 SGENGSLYVVGR
+107 SGENGSLYVAGR
-119 GDPSITEAQ
+119 GDPSIAEAQ
-128 LQSLAQQLKRRGVD
+128 LKSLAQQLKQRGISQ
-142 RVNELIGDDSYFQ
+142 VNELIGDDSYFQ

-183 NAIELFL
+183 NAIDLLL
-190 SPQNLGQP
+190 SPQALGQP
-198 LKVTFAEPKLANQ
+198 LKVTFAEPKQANQ
-211 WQIQNNSVTVAQ
+211 WQLQNNSVTVAQ
-223 NESEFI
+223 NEPEFI

-238 AIRVRGQLK
+238 IIRVSGQLK
-247 VGAESESAYV
+247 VGGEPESAYV

-264 NFLQHF
+264 NFLQQF

-285 VASVSRNFNQE
+285 VASASRNLNQE

-322 VLLRLL
+322 VILRLL
-328 GKVTGKMPVPQAL
+328 GKVTDKMPLQ
-341 TGKMPVPQALTGKM
+341 
-355 PVPQALTG
+355 
-363 KMPVPQALT
+363 
-372 GKMFVPQALTG
+372 
-383 KMFVSQALTGILPV
+383 
-397 SQALT
+397 
-402 GKMPVPQ
+402 
-409 ALTGKMP
+409 
-416 VPQEDTGEIGLKE
+416 QEDTGEMGLKE
-429 LKTALTQ
+429 LKTVLTQ

-468 FMAHSPA
+468 VMANSPA
-475 ASIYRQSLPIAGES
+475 ASIYRQSLPIAGEN

-494 RLNITPN
+494 RFNNTPN
-501 RVILQAKTGT
+501 RVIVQAKTGT

-516 ALSGYIEVPDYEPLV
+516 ALSGYIEVPNYEPLV

-542 AASMRS
+542 AAKMRS

>member
-1 MSIKGIALSLLV
+1 MQRIALSLLV
-13 LVLGR
+13 LILGR
-18 PSAVAAQ
+18 PSAVMAQ
-25 TPAVTGDI
+25 TSAVAGDI

-64 STATLY
+64 STTTLY

-79 PASNVKLLTT
+79 PASNAKLLTT
-89 AAALHKLGADF
+89 AAALQKLGADF

-107 SGENGSLYVVGR
+107 SGENGSLYVAGR
-119 GDPSITEAQ
+119 GDPSIAEAQ
-128 LQSLAQQLKRRGVD
+128 LKSLAQQLKQRGISQ
-142 RVNELIGDDSYFQ
+142 VNQLIGDDSYFQ

-183 NAIELFL
+183 NAIDLLL
-190 SPQNLGQP
+190 SPQAIGQP

-211 WQIQNNSVTVAQ
+211 WQLQNNSVTVAQ

-229 EVGREFDRP
+229 EIGREFDRP
-238 AIRVRGQLK
+238 IIRVSGQLK
-247 VGAESESAYV
+247 VGAEPESAYV

-264 NFLQHF
+264 NFLQQF

-285 VASVSRNFNQE
+285 VASASRNLNQE

-305 AELVRETNRE
+305 AELVRETNRV

-328 GKVTGKMPVPQAL
+328 GKVTDKMPLPQ
-341 TGKMPVPQALTGKM
+341 T
-355 PVPQALTG
+355 
-363 KMPVPQALT
+363 
-372 GKMFVPQALTG
+372 
-383 KMFVSQALTGILPV
+383 
-397 SQALT
+397 
-402 GKMPVPQ
+402 
-409 ALTGKMP
+409 LTGKMP
-416 VPQEDTGEIGLKE
+416 VPQEDTGEMGLKE
-429 LKTALTQ
+429 LKTVLTQ

-441 NSYILADGSGLSRHN
+441 NSYRLADGSGLSRHN
-456 LISPEALVQTLR
+456 LITPEALVETLR
-468 FMAHSPA
+468 FMANSPA

-494 RLNITPN
+494 RLNTTPN
-501 RVILQAKTGT
+501 RVNLQAKTGT
-511 LSGVS
+511 MSGVS
-516 ALSGYIEVPDYEPLV
+516 ALSGYIEVPNYEPLV

-542 AASMRS
+542 TAKMRS

>member
-1 MSIKGIALSLLV
+1 MKLTEIVVSLLV
-13 LVLGR
+13 LFLGR
-18 PSAVAAQ
+18 IPQVVAQ
-25 TPAVTGDI
+25 TPAVAGDI

-38 GAQVDAIANRPEF
+38 GAKVDAIADRAEF

-70 SRDAQKYFI
+70 SRDATKYFI

-107 SGENGSLYVVGR
+107 SGANGSLYVAGR
-119 GDPSITEAQ
+119 GDPTIGEAQ
-128 LQSLAQQLKRRGVD
+128 LKDLAQQLKRRGVD
-142 RVNELIGDDSYFQ
+142 RINELIGDDSYFQ

-164 WEDAQAGYGAPIN
+164 WEDAQAGYGAPVN

-183 NAIELFL
+183 NAIELVL
-190 SPQNLGQP
+190 SPQAIGQP

-211 WQIQNNSVTVAQ
+211 WQILNNSVTVSK

-238 AIRVRGQLK
+238 AIRVSGQLQL
-247 VGAESESAYV
+247 GAESESAYV

-270 QQVLAAEG
+270 QQVLAADG
-278 IPVKQAL
+278 IPIKQAL
-285 VASVSRNFNQE
+285 IASNYRNFTQE
-296 LATVESPPL
+296 LAAVESPPL
-305 AELVRETNRE
+305 AELVKETNRE

-328 GKVTGKMPVPQAL
+328 GKVTGKMPVPQ
-341 TGKMPVPQALTGKM
+341 
-355 PVPQALTG
+355 
-363 KMPVPQALT
+363 
-372 GKMFVPQALTG
+372 
-383 KMFVSQALTGILPV
+383 
-397 SQALT
+397 
-402 GKMPVPQ
+402 
-409 ALTGKMP
+409 
-416 VPQEDTGEIGLKE
+416 EDTDEIGLKE
-429 LKTALTQ
+429 LKIALTQ

-468 FMAHSPA
+468 LMANSPA
-475 ASIYRQSLPIAGES
+475 GSIYRASLPIAGES

-494 RLNITPN
+494 RLNFTPN

-516 ALSGYIEVPDYEPLV
+516 ALSGYIEVPNYEPLV
-531 FSIIVNQSDLS
+531 FSIIVNQSELS
-542 AASMRS
+542 AAKVRS

>member
-1 MSIKGIALSLLV
+1 MKKANLNSDYYGNCAVKIAGIALSLLV

-18 PSAVAAQ
+18 PSAVVAQ
-25 TPAVTGDI
+25 TPAVAGDI

-38 GAQVDAIANRPEF
+38 GAKVDAIANRPEF

-64 STATLY
+64 SDATLY
-70 SRDAQKYFI
+70 SRDSTKYFI

-89 AAALHKLGADF
+89 AAALQKVGADF

-107 SGENGSLYVVGR
+107 SGENNSLYVVGR
-119 GDPSITEAQ
+119 GDPSITDTQ
-128 LQSLAQQLKRRGVD
+128 LKSLAQQLKQRGISQ
-142 RVNELIGDDSYFQ
+142 VNQLIGDDSYFQ

-164 WEDAQAGYGAPIN
+164 WEDAQAGYGAPVN

-183 NAIELFL
+183 NAIELLL

-198 LKVTFAEPKLANQ
+198 LKITFAEPKLANQ
-211 WQIQNNSVTVAQ
+211 WQLQNNSVTVAQ

-229 EVGREFDRP
+229 AVGREFDRS
-238 AIRVRGQLK
+238 AIRVSGQLK
-247 VGAESESAYV
+247 AGAPSESAYV

-264 NFLQHF
+264 NFVQHF

-278 IPVKQAL
+278 ISVKQAL
-285 VASVSRNFNQE
+285 VASDLRNFDRE
-296 LATVESPPL
+296 LAAVESPAL
-305 AELVRETNRE
+305 AELVKETNRE

-328 GKVTGKMPVPQAL
+328 GKVTAQMPVPQ
-341 TGKMPVPQALTGKM
+341 T
-355 PVPQALTG
+355 
-363 KMPVPQALT
+363 
-372 GKMFVPQALTG
+372 
-383 KMFVSQALTGILPV
+383 
-397 SQALT
+397 
-402 GKMPVPQ
+402 
-409 ALTGKMP
+409 LTGKMP

-441 NSYILADGSGLSRHN
+441 NTYRLADGSGLSRHN

-468 FMAHSPA
+468 LMANSPA
-475 ASIYRQSLPIAGES
+475 ASIYRASLPVAGES

-516 ALSGYIEVPDYEPLV
+516 ALSGYIEVPNYEPLV

-542 AASMRS
+542 AAKMRS
-548 ATDEIVLL
+548 ATDEIVRL

>member
-1 MSIKGIALSLLV
+1 MKIQGIALSLLV

-25 TPAVTGDI
+25 TSAVAGDI

-64 STATLY
+64 SSTTLY
-70 SRDAQKYFI
+70 SRDATKYFI
-79 PASNVKLLTT
+79 PASNAKLLTT
-89 AAALHKLGADF
+89 AAALQKLGADF

-107 SGENGSLYVVGR
+107 SGENGSLYVAGR
-119 GDPSITEAQ
+119 GDPSIAEAQ
-128 LQSLAQQLKRRGVD
+128 LKSLAQQLKQRGISQ
-142 RVNELIGDDSYFQ
+142 VNELIGDDSYFQ

-183 NAIELFL
+183 NAIDLLL
-190 SPQNLGQP
+190 SPQALGQP
-198 LKVTFAEPKLANQ
+198 LKVTFAEPKQANQ
-211 WQIQNNSVTVAQ
+211 WQLQNNSVTVAQ

-238 AIRVRGQLK
+238 IIRVSGQLK
-247 VGAESESAYV
+247 VGGEPESAYV

-264 NFLQHF
+264 NFLQQF

-285 VASVSRNFNQE
+285 VASASRNLNQE
-296 LATVESPPL
+296 LATVESPSL

-322 VLLRLL
+322 VILRLL
-328 GKVTGKMPVPQAL
+328 GKVTDKMP
-341 TGKMPVPQALTGKM
+341 
-355 PVPQALTG
+355 
-363 KMPVPQALT
+363 
-372 GKMFVPQALTG
+372 
-383 KMFVSQALTGILPV
+383 LP
-397 SQALT
+397 
-402 GKMPVPQ
+402 P
-409 ALTGKMP
+409 
-416 VPQEDTGEIGLKE
+416 EDTGEMGLKE

-468 FMAHSPA
+468 LMANSPA
-475 ASIYRQSLPIAGES
+475 ASIYRQSLPIAGEN

-494 RLNITPN
+494 RFNNTPN
-501 RVILQAKTGT
+501 RVIVQAKTGT

-516 ALSGYIEVPDYEPLV
+516 ALSGYIEVPNYEPLV

-542 AASMRS
+542 AAKMRS